1 MRLSLFAI
9 LLAAFVGL
17 LLGGCAD
24 SGKPEDPNH
33 VSNIPWNR
41 PESWEGKGAMGGFS
55 PGTQ

>member
-1 MRLSLFAI
+1 MMRTVFGILFVAM
-9 LLAAFVGL
+9 AGL
-17 LLGGCAD
+17 FLGGCAD
-24 SGKPEDPNH
+24 DKPRDPNQ